1 MQNTGVKWGLI
12 GGALSVLISL
22 LTYLIGPTYY
32 IKLGSWLGFLSILI
46 ILALAGREE
55 RNNHG
60 GFISFQE
67 ILRPIFLTYV
77 IILVISTIMQVLMMK
92 VIDPG
97 LADTIKQTTIE
108 GMDKL
113 KGFMGDEAY
122 DKAMEDIN
130 TKDFSGSFRDTA
142 LGLAF
147 NILFGF
153 GLSALY
159 AVIMKRKNPEVL

>member
-22 LTYLIGPTYY
+22 LTYLIGPSIY
-32 IKLGSWLGFLSILI
+32 IKLGSWLGFVSILV

-55 RNNHG
+55 REKHG

-67 ILRPIFLTYV
+67 ILRPIFLTFV
-77 IILVISTIMQVLMMK
+77 IILVVSTLMQVLMMK

-97 LADTIKQTTIE
+97 LADIIKQTTME
-108 GMDKL
+108 GMEKM
-113 KGFMGDEAY
+113 KGLLGDEGY
-122 DKAMEDIN
+122 EKAMEELN
-130 TKDFSGSFRDTA
+130 GKDFSGSFRDTA
-142 LGLAF
+142 LGFAF

-159 AVIMKRKNPEVL
+159 AVIMKRKNPESL